1 MSGDLASM
9 SAFLKQALAL
19 TLMLSLPTVIVIAI
33 IGLLVALVQAVTQV
47 QEQSIGFGIKL
58 IAGVVVIGLTA
69 QWMGGEMLNFIN
81 ALFAAIPSI

>member
-1 MSGDLASM
+1 
-9 SAFLKQALAL
+9 
-19 TLMLSLPTVIVIAI
+19 MLSLPTVIVIAI